1 MTNYEVCYLICTM
14 SICVK
19 YLSRMTSQEM
29 EIWCQEVSEEILV
42 NFMIDIYKN
51 TSYLIENE
59 HVNMYRN
66 MKICDGLYMTN
77 LGMKQVL
84 LQNKCFI
91 AIATFFVSYGFFFFF
106 SCIIDIIACPRAC
119 VKSCYEL
126 WCFHQQMLIL
136 FCMRLV
142 FQLRLTCS
150 HIKKR
155 GTFCNFPSWVSFW
168 NKFFSATLRRACFLN
183 EFNMD
188 IGHIHCQ
195 VPCDL

>member
-1 MTNYEVCYLICTM
+1 MTLWIEPRTSLHKANLTQYIPMTNYEVCYLICTM

-91 AIATFFVSYGFFFFF
+91 AIATFFVSYGFFFFLF
-106 SCIIDIIACPRAC
+106 MYHRYHCLS
-119 VKSCYEL
+119 KSMC
-126 WCFHQQMLIL
+126 
-136 FCMRLV
+136 
-142 FQLRLTCS
+142 
-150 HIKKR
+150 
-155 GTFCNFPSWVSFW
+155 
-168 NKFFSATLRRACFLN
+168 
-183 EFNMD
+183 
-188 IGHIHCQ
+188 
-195 VPCDL
+195 